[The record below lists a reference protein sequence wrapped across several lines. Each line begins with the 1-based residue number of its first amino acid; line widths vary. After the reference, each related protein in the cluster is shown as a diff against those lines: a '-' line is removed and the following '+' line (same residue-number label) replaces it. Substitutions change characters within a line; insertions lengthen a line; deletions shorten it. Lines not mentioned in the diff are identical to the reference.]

1 MRYNG
6 ANSYS
11 FVNGVEIH
19 KFKAKGSET
28 GKRFTRLFCR
38 QYEKDWIL
46 WICLWFNVDFS
57 VIAVDDTLD
66 IPKHLMKKNG
76 IKKCLDLLKKCFYSN
91 DDFQLQC
98 IECHSIDVCL
108 DE

>member
-1 MRYNG
+1 MEQI
-6 ANSYS
+6 
-11 FVNGVEIH
+11 VIH
-19 KFKAKGSET
+19 LLMALKFINLKQKTLKVGNVSQDFSVDNMKKT
-28 GKRFTRLFCR
+28 GF
-38 QYEKDWIL
+38 YGYVYD
-46 WICLWFNVDFS
+46 FNVDFS

-98 IECHSIDVCL
+98 IECHSTDVCL